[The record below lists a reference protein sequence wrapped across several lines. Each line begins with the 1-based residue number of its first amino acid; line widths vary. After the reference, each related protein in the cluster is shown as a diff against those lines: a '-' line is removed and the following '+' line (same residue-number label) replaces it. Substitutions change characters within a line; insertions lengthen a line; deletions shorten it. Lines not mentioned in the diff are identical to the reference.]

1 MANKQFPMS
10 VVVMIAAIAMILGTI
25 GGGLAGGT
33 AALLLDDDPASEAT
47 ATPARSAD
55 LTSSDPTP
63 TSTEADL
70 VPVVPTEEAGGVP
83 VRAEPTATTEPEED
97 GVAIETEDVQPVP
110 SVADIVEGVSAAVVT
125 VVNQQRFQGF
135 TGDGMEL
142 QPAGTGTGFVISAD
156 GYIVTNNHVV
166 EGSAALEVILADGE
180 RVEATLVGSDGFTDL
195 AVVKVDRQLDVV
207 LAFGDS
213 SALRPGEEVVA
224 IGSALGDFTN
234 TVTQGVVSALGR
246 TLSGGVGPNLENM
259 IQHDAAINPGN
270 SGGPLFNMSGEVIGV
285 NTAVVRQAA
294 PGISAEGLGFAIPS
308 STVQEIVGSL
318 IESGQVIRP
327 YLGISYE
334 PVTPRSATAQG
345 LDVQNGVLVTELP
358 TGGPAARAGL
368 QVGDIITRLAGEA
381 IDQDNPLVNLLFKH
395 QPGDTIEVEVYRQS
409 TGETL
414 TFDVTLE
421 VRPDF

>member
-1 MANKQFPMS
+1 MANKQFPMG

-33 AALLLDDDPASEAT
+33 AALLLDNGEPASEAM
-47 ATPARSAD
+47 ATPVRSAE

-63 TSTEADL
+63 TANEAEL
-70 VPVVPTEEAGGVP
+70 VPISPTEETGSVP
-83 VRAEPTATTEPEED
+83 VRAEPTEATEPEEAAAVD
-97 GVAIETEDVQPVP
+97 DEQPIP
-110 SVADIVEGVSAAVVT
+110 SIADIVEDVSAAVVT

-135 TGDGMEL
+135 TGDGTEL

-195 AVVKVDRQLDVV
+195 AVVKVDRQMDVV

-246 TLSGGVGPNLENM
+246 TLSGGTGPNLENM

-308 STVQEIVGSL
+308 STVQEIVSSL
-318 IESGQVIRP
+318 IESGQVVRP

-345 LDVQNGVLVTELP
+345 LNVQNGVLITELP

-368 QVGDIITRLAGEA
+368 QVGDIITRLAGEE
-381 IDQDNPLVNLLFKH
+381 IDQDNPLVNLLFQH

>member
-1 MANKQFPMS
+1 MANKQFPMG

-33 AALLLDDDPASEAT
+33 AALLLDDDDATSEAM
-47 ATPARSAD
+47 ATPARSAE

-63 TSTEADL
+63 TAIETDL

-83 VRAEPTATTEPEED
+83 VRAEPTATTEPEDESAAVED
-97 GVAIETEDVQPVP
+97 EQPVP
-110 SVADIVEGVSAAVVT
+110 SIADIVEGVSGAVVT

-135 TGDGMEL
+135 TGDGTEL
-142 QPAGTGTGFVISAD
+142 QPAGTGTGFVISDD

-166 EGSAALEVILADGE
+166 EGSAALEVILANGD

-195 AVVKVDRQLDVV
+195 AVVKVDRQMDVV
-207 LAFGDS
+207 VAFGDS

-246 TLSGGVGPNLENM
+246 TLSGGSGPNLENM

-308 STVQEIVGSL
+308 STVQEIVSSL
-318 IESGQVIRP
+318 IESGQVVRP

-345 LDVQNGVLVTELP
+345 LDVQNGVLITELP

-368 QVGDIITRLAGEA
+368 QVGDIITRLAGEE
-381 IDQDNPLVNLLFKH
+381 IDQDSPLVNLLFKH

-409 TGETL
+409 TGEIL